1 MMEMLSFNIV
11 EIALLSALVLFFLIQ
26 IFYHFYLYN
35 RIHAH
40 NKAVNRGDIEFVDDN
55 ELPPVSIIIRAC
67 NESANLK
74 RNLEAVLQQDY
85 PKYEVIVVNDGST
98 DESESFLAEMEAKYD
113 FLYHSFTPEQVR
125 NLSTKKLALTIG
137 IKASKYDWLIFT
149 EANCRPD
156 SDQWLRSMARNFTKT
171 TDIVLGYSNYHYQ
184 KGWLNKIACFDMLFE
199 SLRFLGMALN
209 SKPYKGIGRNMAYRK
224 KLFYE
229 NKGYSKFLELFRG
242 EDDLFI
248 NQVANDSNTRVET
261 SKDSIVWI
269 NPDEYTQ
276 LDWKK
281 DKVSY
286 MVTSRYYSGSQS
298 AIFGFDSFT
307 RFLFIISFLA
317 SIVVG
322 ILDFHWLVVAIAF
335 IVWLVRFIISISV
348 INTAARDMKEE
359 RRYYLSLLYFELL
372 LPWQSMTFAHSH
384 LARKEN
390 NCVYI
395 NNPTHNAWS

>member
-1 MMEMLSFNIV
+1 MLSFNIV
-11 EIALLSALVLFFLIQ
+11 EIALLSALVLFLLIQ

-40 NKAVNRGDIEFVDDN
+40 NKAVSRGDIDFVEDDD
-55 ELPPVSIIIRAC
+55 LPPVSIIIRAC

-74 RNLEAVLQQDY
+74 RNLESVLQQDY

-113 FLYHSFTPEQVR
+113 FLYHSFTPDQVR

-137 IKASKYDWLIFT
+137 IKASKYEWLVFT
-149 EANCRPD
+149 EANCCPD
-156 SDQWLRSMARNFTKT
+156 SNQWLRSMARNFTKT
-171 TDIVLGYSNYHYQ
+171 TDIVLGYSNYRYQ
-184 KGWLNKIACFDMLFE
+184 KGWLNKLACFDMLFE
-199 SLRFLGMALN
+199 SLRYLGMALN

-248 NQVANDSNTRVET
+248 NQVANDYNTRVET

-286 MVTSRYYSGSQS
+286 MVTSRYYKGSQS
-298 AIFGFDSFT
+298 AVFGFDSFT

-317 SIVVG
+317 TITVG

-335 IVWLVRFIISISV
+335 VVWLVRFIISITI

-372 LPWQSMTFAHSH
+372 LPWQSITFAQSH